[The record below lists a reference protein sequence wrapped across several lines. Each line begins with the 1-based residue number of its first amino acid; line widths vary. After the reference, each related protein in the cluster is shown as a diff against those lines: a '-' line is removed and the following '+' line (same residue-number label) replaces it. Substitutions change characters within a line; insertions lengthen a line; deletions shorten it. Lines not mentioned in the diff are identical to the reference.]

1 MSGTVLLLPSPLV
14 GPAAYAVL
22 AEAFRANGRSATVAA
37 LPRQVR
43 SGQDVI
49 DTFRRAVAEYS
60 PELVVA
66 HSNAGL
72 VAPAVADGIP
82 IVFMDAALP
91 PSSGECAMAPPAMM
105 SHLEGLADDGGLL
118 PQWTLWWDAADVAPL
133 FPDEATR
140 HRVEADLPRL
150 PLAYFRTS
158 VRPPDCWE
166 SGPRAYLAFGETYA
180 DELAGA
186 RRLGWPTSVVDGGLH
201 LHHLHDPSGVA
212 RLVLDLAAT
221 LAGDARAGRSV

>member
-1 MSGTVLLLPSPLV
+1 V
-14 GPAAYAVL
+14 GPVAYADL
-22 AEAFRANGRSATVAA
+22 AEAFRADGWSAMVAA
-37 LPRQVR
+37 LPDQVR
-43 SGQDVI
+43 SGQDVL
-49 DTFRRAVAEYS
+49 DAFSRAVAGHS

-82 IVFMDAALP
+82 IVFLDAALP
-91 PSSGECAMAPPAMM
+91 PSSGQCAMAPPAMM
-105 SHLEGLADDGGLL
+105 AHLESLADDGGLL
-118 PQWTLWWDAADVAPL
+118 PQWTHWWEAADVAPL

-158 VRPPDCWE
+158 VRPPDGWE

-180 DELAGA
+180 DELARA
-186 RRLGWPTSVVDGGLH
+186 RRLGWPTGVVGGALH

-212 RLVLDLAAT
+212 RQVLDLAVT
-221 LAGDARAGRSV
+221 LAGAARRAHA